1 MSNNKNQQ
9 SAVTDSEIVEI
20 NTEEYEEILNN
31 LLDNPEQGSIQVEG
45 EPGIGKT
52 TIAEQVLKKRGIR
65 CVTKRAASME
75 PVEIGGYP
83 IPGKDGDRAV
93 MEHLPMK
100 ELPGPEE
107 MAGII
112 CDEINRGK
120 PETINAWFRLIEGR
134 GSESW
139 KQDVRFHKIIVLTNP
154 NSGDFSTVNLDA
166 AFVSRGPK
174 YRMVPDVGC
183 WLRYANKANV
193 DRRLIEFL
201 SYAPKSFHIRPQGEN
216 SAETPWPNARTY
228 ENLSKDLKCT
238 SERLFAKKCMAHL
251 GMMVGSQVAAFVI
264 DPDRPIRAI
273 EVLNEMTDDMARR
286 FKRHQESSGSID
298 KALSAVVDLTNL
310 VNAKFDKAMLPKLKK
325 FYDCVINDEVRTAFI
340 MSFQQ
345 SKDQNVFDQVT
356 EGLKITDDAIKIWDE
371 LNALKRKK
379 K

>member
-1 MSNNKNQQ
+1 MSKNNNAQN
-9 SAVTDSEIVEI
+9 ADSEVVEI
-20 NTEEYEEILNN
+20 NTEEYQEIISD
-31 LLDNPEQGSIQVEG
+31 LLRNPKQGSIQVEG

-52 TIAEQVLKKRGIR
+52 TIAESVALNKGIR
-65 CVTKRAASME
+65 YITKRAASME

-100 ELPGPEE
+100 DLPGPDEI
-107 MAGII
+107 ALII

-139 KQDVRFHKIIVLTNP
+139 KQNIAKHKIVVLTNP
-154 NSGDFSTVNLDA
+154 NNGDFSTVSLDS

-174 YRMVPDVGC
+174 YRMIPDVGC
-183 WLRYANKANV
+183 WLRFANKVGV

-228 ENLSKDLKCT
+228 ENLSKDLECT
-238 SERLFAKKCMAHL
+238 SEKLFAKKCMAHL

-264 DPDRPIRAI
+264 DPERPIRAI
-273 EVLNEMTDDMARR
+273 DVLNGMTPEMVKK
-286 FKRHQESSGSID
+286 FKEHQSDRGSID
-298 KALSAVVDLTNL
+298 KALSAVIDLTNL
-310 VNAKFDKAMLPKLKK
+310 VNAKYDDAMLPKMKK
-325 FYDCVINDEVRTAFI
+325 FYDAIINDEVRTSFI
-340 MSFQQ
+340 MSFNQH
-345 SKDQNVFDQVT
+345 KDNNVFDKVT